1 MSGTFSR
8 RAGKAGAVIAG
19 AWMLAVPAIAVAS
32 IWWHPAWVLILAV
45 LLVMWA
51 VCLVF
56 AFSPATARR
65 ASDAA
70 CPYPGCCV
78 IAPHEHL
85 SCPVCGSVASAK
97 GEAAA

>member
-1 MSGTFSR
+1 MAVSAAS
-8 RAGKAGAVIAG
+8 RAGKAGAVVAG
-19 AWMLAVPAIAVAS
+19 VWMLAVPAIALAS
-32 IWWHPAWVLILAV
+32 FWWHPAWAVILAV

-78 IAPHEHL
+78 TAPHEHL
-85 SCPVCGSVASAK
+85 SCPVCGSVASPAGK
-97 GEAAA
+97 PA

>member
-1 MSGTFSR
+1 VSAAS

-19 AWMLAVPAIAVAS
+19 VWMLAVPAVALAS
-32 IWWHPAWVLILAV
+32 IWWHPAWVIILAV

-56 AFSPATARR
+56 AFSPSAARS
-65 ASDAA
+65 AGDMA
-70 CPYPGCCV
+70 CPYPDCYV

-85 SCPVCGSVASAK
+85 SCPTCGSVAGPG
-97 GEAAA
+97 GEAP

>member
-1 MSGTFSR
+1 MAVSAGTR
-8 RAGKAGAVIAG
+8 AARAGAIIAG
-19 AWMLAVPAIAVAS
+19 TWMLAVPAIALAS
-32 IWWHPAWVLILAV
+32 IWWHGAWVLILAV

-51 VCLVF
+51 VCIVF
-56 AFSPATARR
+56 AFSPAIARR

-85 SCPVCGSVASAK
+85 SCPTCGAVASARD
-97 GEAAA
+97 GAA

>member
-1 MSGTFSR
+1 MSATFSR
-8 RAGKAGAVIAG
+8 RTARAGAVIAG
-19 AWMLAVPAIAVAS
+19 VWMLAVPAIALAS

-56 AFSPATARR
+56 AFSPAIARG

-85 SCPVCGSVASAK
+85 SCPTCGAVASARE
-97 GEAAA
+97 GAA

>member
-1 MSGTFSR
+1 MSAPR
-8 RAGKAGAVIAG
+8 RAARAGAIIAG
-19 AWMLAVPAIAVAS
+19 TWMLTVPAFALTA
-32 IWWHPAWVLILAV
+32 IWWHPAWALILAV

-51 VCLVF
+51 VCIVF
-56 AFSPATARR
+56 AFSPAIARR

-85 SCPVCGSVASAK
+85 SCPTCGAVASQSGK
-97 GEAAA
+97 AA